1 LKKEKILSQAGA
13 LNKHPDKITSPVF
26 LKYDFFDPLD
36 KVQIK
41 YEMLRA
47 NKADKA
53 KVSEICKQFSYSRDG
68 FYRVLRKFKANG
80 IAGLFEPFCKK
91 KNTVINNRD
100 ITNMIIREK
109 VKQADISGNKLAQ
122 KINSTFKTNFG
133 KRTIEKALNSLGI
146 GKKTLK

>member
-1 LKKEKILSQAGA
+1 MEKEKILLQAGA
-13 LNKHPDKITSPVF
+13 LNKHPEKITSPIF
-26 LKYDFFDPLD
+26 MKHDFFDPLD

-47 NKADKA
+47 NRVDKI
-53 KVSEICKQFSYSRDG
+53 KVSEISKQFNYSRDG
-68 FYRVLRKFKANG
+68 FYRILRKFKKNG
-80 IAGLFEPFCKK
+80 IAGLFEPSCKK

-109 VKQADISGNKLAQ
+109 VKQSDISGNKLAQ

-133 KRTIEKALNSLGI
+133 KRTVEKALKSLGI